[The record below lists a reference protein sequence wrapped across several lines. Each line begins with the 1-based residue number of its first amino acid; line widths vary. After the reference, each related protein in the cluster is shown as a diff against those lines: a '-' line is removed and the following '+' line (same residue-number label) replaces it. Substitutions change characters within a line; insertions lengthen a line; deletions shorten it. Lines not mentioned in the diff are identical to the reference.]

1 MTLDFMHTFTLY
13 MIVVLF
19 IFFFEQLLSNSSA
32 LKCNFILVAWLKW
45 VLKTD
50 ASHFELNLLA
60 IGMYYVQILLIVL
73 FL

>member
-13 MIVVLF
+13 MTVVLF
-19 IFFFEQLLSNSSA
+19 IFFFERLLSNGSA

-50 ASHFELNLLA
+50 ANHFELNLLA
-60 IGMYYVQILLIVL
+60 IGMYYVQILLKVL